1 MIKTSNDVDGSNQEK
16 TDTYMT
22 KIVLMVSFFCFSAP
36 AWAAVPQLDLLTTL
50 GSLIFVL
57 AVIFALAWLLKKMR
71 VPAMGSQKGLAIMK
85 QIPVGTRERI
95 AVIKAG
101 DEQFLV
107 GITSQSINLISR
119 LDNPIDEEQETN
131 NQFANQFSQL
141 LKSNEKK

>member
-1 MIKTSNDVDGSNQEK
+1 MTTSADVDGSNEEK
-16 TDTYMT
+16 TDTFT
-22 KIVLMVSFFCFSAP
+22 VKTTLVVSFVCFSAP
-36 AWAAVPQLDLLTTL
+36 ASAAVPQLDLLTTF

-71 VPAMGSQKGLAIMK
+71 VPAMGNQKGLAVIK

-119 LDNPIDEEQETN
+119 LDKPIDEEQVAN
-131 NQFANQFSQL
+131 SQFANQFSQL

>member
-1 MIKTSNDVDGSNQEK
+1 MITTSVDIDGSNQQK
-16 TDTYMT
+16 TGTPT
-22 KIVLMVSFFCFSAP
+22 AKTVLAVSFGCFSAP

-57 AVIFALAWLLKKMR
+57 ALIFSLAWLLKKMR
-71 VPAMGSQKGLAIMK
+71 VPAMGNQKGLAIIK

-119 LDNPIDEEQETN
+119 LDKPIDEEQVTSS
-131 NQFANQFSQL
+131 QFANQFSQL